1 MNKLDYTLWLVEQ
14 LAITMLCN
22 ATATTVDKLEQIRDI
37 AKSLRG
43 PTPYEKE
50 QKDLGI

>member
-37 AKSLRG
+37 CKVFAGTNSL
-43 PTPYEKE
+43 
-50 QKDLGI
+50 